1 MYDWSPKWHRWNL
14 FVTITN
20 SLKLIQNILKK
31 KRNCH
36 LIHIPIKPRY
46 KPKIPISDNVFLY
59 PLALNSYCYSC
70 NEIINSPLTTM
81 NDSGLTVVSF
91 RVKHNSWRT
100 TEISTT
106 WLLLKMEHALRET
119 QSTKYPNEI
128 LRFVSQINCS
138 ASVSRPVNIETKGA
152 SRCISSSTTIRI
164 FVI

>member
-1 MYDWSPKWHRWNL
+1 M
-14 FVTITN
+14 
-20 SLKLIQNILKK
+20 
-31 KRNCH
+31 NCH

-46 KPKIPISDNVFLY
+46 KSKISISDKVFLY
-59 PLALNSYCYSC
+59 PLALNSYSYSC
-70 NEIINSPLTTM
+70 NEIINSPLTIM

-138 ASVSRPVNIETKGA
+138 ASVSRPVW
-152 SRCISSSTTIRI
+152 ISERRVHLGVSQVRQLS
-164 FVI
+164 VYS

>member
-1 MYDWSPKWHRWNL
+1 M
-14 FVTITN
+14 
-20 SLKLIQNILKK
+20 
-31 KRNCH
+31 NCH

-46 KPKIPISDNVFLY
+46 KSKISISGKVFLY
-59 PLALNSYCYSC
+59 PLALNSYCYSR
-70 NEIINSPLTTM
+70 NEIINSPLTIM

-138 ASVSRPVNIETKGA
+138 ASVSRPV
-152 SRCISSSTTIRI
+152 
-164 FVI
+164 

>member
-1 MYDWSPKWHRWNL
+1 MIDPLSGIDGTYL

-20 SLKLIQNILKK
+20 SLKLIQNIFKK
-31 KRNCH
+31 KLP

-46 KPKIPISDNVFLY
+46 GPKIPISDKVFLY

-81 NDSGLTVVSF
+81 NDSGLIVVSF

-100 TEISTT
+100 TEISTA

-138 ASVSRPVNIETKGA
+138 ASVSRPV
-152 SRCISSSTTIRI
+152 
-164 FVI
+164 

>member
-1 MYDWSPKWHRWNL
+1 MIDPLSGIDGTYL

-20 SLKLIQNILKK
+20 SLKLIQNIFKK
-31 KRNCH
+31 KLP

-46 KPKIPISDNVFLY
+46 GPKIPISDKVFLY

-81 NDSGLTVVSF
+81 NDSGLIVVSF

-100 TEISTT
+100 TEISTA

-138 ASVSRPVNIETKGA
+138 ASVSRPVWTSKRRVHFA
-152 SRCISSSTTIRI
+152 VSQVRQLSVYS
-164 FVI
+164 